1 MARSHRKSFGALSLL
16 VLGIGGALLSQA
28 VQAQA
33 TLSVYCGVPEAWCQ
47 GAVNAFTRKTGAR
60 VAMTRKSAGEI
71 YAQVRAEAT
80 NPRGDVWFGGT
91 GDSHLQAAEEGLL
104 LEYRSSMLPQLHDW
118 ATKQA
123 EQAKYR
129 TVGLFAGA
137 LGFGFN
143 TKQMEKLGG
152 AEPRCWSDLL
162 DPRFKNEVQTSD
174 PNASGTAYTHIATMV
189 QLMGEDRAFD
199 FMKRLHLNINQ
210 YNKAGAAAAR
220 NTGSGETLIGIAFL
234 DDIVAVLVDGGPVKP
249 VAPCEGTGYQV
260 GSMSII
266 KGTRNLELAK
276 VWYDFALSPES
287 QVAAAEAKF
296 FHVQSNKNT
305 PVPAQA
311 PKLDVKLI
319 DYDFAK
325 YGAANERRR
334 LLAKWDTDVKP
345 LPK

>member
-1 MARSHRKSFGALSLL
+1 MRNLSKFGF
-16 VLGIGGALLSQA
+16 VALLLAGIAPQGA
-28 VQAQA
+28 RAQA
-33 TLSVYCGVPEAWCQ
+33 TLSVYCGVPEEWCR

-71 YAQVRAEAT
+71 YAQVKAEAT
-80 NPRGDVWFGGT
+80 NPRGDVWYGGT
-91 GDSHLQAAEEGLL
+91 GDSHLQAAEEGLI
-104 LEYRSSMLPQLHDW
+104 LEYRSPTLPQLHDW
-118 ATKQA
+118 ARKQA
-123 EQAKYR
+123 EQSGYR

-143 TKQMEKLGG
+143 TRQMERKGG

-162 DPRFKNEVQTSD
+162 DARFRNDVQTSD
-174 PNASGTAYTHIATMV
+174 PNASGTAYTHLATMV
-189 QLMGEDRAFD
+189 QLMGEDKAFD
-199 FMKRLHLNINQ
+199 YMKKLHLNINQ

-220 NTGSGETLIGIAFL
+220 NTGTGETLIGIAFL
-234 DDIVAVLVDGGPVKP
+234 DDITQVLVDGGPVKP

-276 VWYDFALSPES
+276 QWYEFALSPES
-287 QVAAAEAKF
+287 QIAAAEARF
-296 FHVQSNKNT
+296 FHVQSNRNT
-305 PVPAQA
+305 PVHAQA
-311 PKLDVKLI
+311 PKIDVKLI

-325 YGAANERRR
+325 YGAASERRR
-334 LLAKWDTDVKP
+334 LLAKWDAEVKP

>member
-1 MARSHRKSFGALSLL
+1 MKTHFALAAA
-16 VLGIGGALLSQA
+16 ALTA
-28 VQAQA
+28 A
-33 TLSVYCGVPEAWCQ
+33 TLGWTAPAAAQGTLSIYCGVPEEWCR
-47 GAVNAFTRKTGAR
+47 ATFNAFTRQTGIR

-71 YAQVRAEAT
+71 FAQVKAEAS

-91 GDSHLQAAEEGLL
+91 GDSHLQAAEENLT
-104 LEYRSSMLPQLHDW
+104 LEYRSPMLPQLHDW

-123 EQAKYR
+123 EQSKFR
-129 TVGLFAGA
+129 TVGIFAGA

-143 TKQMEKLGG
+143 TREFAKVGG

-162 DPRFKNEVQTSD
+162 DPRFRNQVQSSD

-189 QLMGEDRAFD
+189 QLMGEEPAFD
-199 FMKRLHLNINQ
+199 YMKKLHANVNQ
-210 YNKAGAAAAR
+210 YNRAGGAAAR
-220 NTGSGETLIGIAFL
+220 NTGTGETLIGITFI
-234 DDIVAVLVDGGPVKP
+234 DDMVAVLVDGAPVKV

-266 KGTRNLELAK
+266 RGTRQLDLAK
-276 VWYDFALSPES
+276 KFYDWALTPDA

-296 FHVQSNKNT
+296 FHVQSNKGT
-305 PVPAQA
+305 PVPAAA

-319 DYDFAK
+319 DYNFAK

-334 LLAKWDTDVKP
+334 LLARWDAEIRP
-345 LPK
+345 LAR